1 MTIDELRDFP
11 TDEDVDCTPE
21 IEGCRV
27 RVGMSARFVEDCCP
41 EVVVHNVRLMEW
53 NTSAAFYTR
62 GQAGLCTDKADGQ
75 TFCNGFQRVSTV
87 LDGEENRDEK

>member
-1 MTIDELRDFP
+1 
-11 TDEDVDCTPE
+11 
-21 IEGCRV
+21 
-27 RVGMSARFVEDCCP
+27 MSARFVEVCCP
-41 EVVVHNVRLMEW
+41 EVVVHNGRSMEW